1 MDIESKKFLGQPKNF
16 VSIFNALLF
25 DGQPVLKPEYLK
37 DENSEL
43 VMNVS
48 SKHVDIIKR
57 YEDGTYLDLFVIES
71 QSYVDQSMVARV
83 MEYESVARMRYI
95 RQNLK
100 KHVPMILTVVLYVGE
115 SKWNAAKRLSEL
127 EIIHPGFEDMF
138 YELKLNLIELN
149 TNHKYN
155 TGEKATQ
162 DFFDLLRI
170 IYRKQILK
178 EDLDREFNR
187 DALYF
192 SYVVI
197 KNKRV
202 IEYLPE
208 KQEERCK
215 SV

>member
-1 MDIESKKFLGQPKNF
+1 MDIESNKFLGQPKNF

-25 DGQPVLKPEYLK
+25 DGQLVLKPEYLK

-43 VMNVS
+43 VMNVL

-71 QSYVDQSMVARV
+71 QSNVDPSMVARV

-95 RQNLK
+95 RQNFK
-100 KHVPMILTVVLYVGE
+100 KHVPMILTVVLYVCE

-138 YELKLNLIELN
+138 NEFKLNLIELN

-162 DFFDLLRI
+162 DFFDLLRM
-170 IYRKQILK
+170 IYRKQVLK

-192 SYVVI
+192 AYVVTN
-197 KNKRV
+197 NKRV

-215 SV
+215 SM